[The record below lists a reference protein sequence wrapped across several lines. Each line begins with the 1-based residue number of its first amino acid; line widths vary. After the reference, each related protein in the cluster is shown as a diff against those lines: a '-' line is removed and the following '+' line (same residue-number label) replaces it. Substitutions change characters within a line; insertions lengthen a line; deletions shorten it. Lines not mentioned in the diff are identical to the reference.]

1 MRSSTMGNR
10 GLGDA
15 HCGRSRGGLVLRR
28 LAIWVIF
35 YWEFRVACPRG
46 VHLPPYSRPPP
57 SGSLIGRPVHLPPPF
72 PKGRASAH
80 QGLFPVLYLPLAVLT
95 HSLTTTI
102 WLSSEI
108 STALRVITA
117 LRA

>member
-46 VHLPPYSRPPP
+46 IHLPPYSRPPP
-57 SGSLIGRPVHLPPPF
+57 RLGALLGGQCTSLPRSRRDGRVRI
-72 PKGRASAH
+72 RAYFLCS
-80 QGLFPVLYLPLAVLT
+80 
-95 HSLTTTI
+95 I
-102 WLSSEI
+102 CR
-108 STALRVITA
+108 LRF
-117 LRA
+117 

>member
-46 VHLPPYSRPPP
+46 IHLQPYSRPSPPVWGPYWAASAPP
-57 SGSLIGRPVHLPPPF
+57 SPVPEGTGECASGPISCALFAACGFNSFADHCGGYPGRVRGDAHGSGC
-72 PKGRASAH
+72 
-80 QGLFPVLYLPLAVLT
+80 
-95 HSLTTTI
+95 
-102 WLSSEI
+102 
-108 STALRVITA
+108 
-117 LRA
+117 